1 MRVLHTSD
9 WHLGRSL
16 YGKKRYAE
24 FEAFLNWLAELIES
38 QSIDILLIAGDIFD
52 TSTPSNRAQEL
63 YYRFLCKVSSICR
76 HIVIIAGNHDSPS
89 FINAP
94 QQLLKTLNIHVKGE
108 ADENPADE
116 VLMLSDAED
125 SPLAIVCAVPYLR
138 DKDLR
143 RAEAGESQE
152 DKNNKM
158 ITGLAD
164 HYAKAAEKALELQ
177 QAAGE
182 IPIIGMGHLFTAG
195 GKTIQD
201 DGVRELYVGSLA
213 HINTE
218 IFSDCFDYLALGHLH
233 VAQPAGNI
241 DKFRYSGSPLPIGFG
256 EANQDKMIIIID
268 FKEKNMQI
276 TEHIVPRFQVL
287 NQIKGDLESIISQIN
302 TLKENNSQ
310 SWLEIIYN
318 GESSAL
324 NLRQII
330 EDAVANTELEV
341 LSIKNER
348 IMSRILS
355 SPELHET
362 LDDLNVDDVFTRCL
376 KAHDIAEKDQ
386 QVLWQCYKT
395 ILKNMH
401 EEDSNR
407 E

>member
-24 FEAFLNWLAELIES
+24 FEAFLNWLTELIDS

-52 TSTPSNRAQEL
+52 TSTPNNRAQKL
-63 YYRFLCKVSSICR
+63 YYRFLCKVNSICK

-108 ADENPADE
+108 TDENPTDE
-116 VLMLSDAED
+116 VFMLSDAED

-152 DKNNKM
+152 DKSAKL
-158 ITGLAD
+158 IAGLSE
-164 HYAKAAEKALELQ
+164 HYKTVAETALEYRQ
-177 QAAGE
+177 TAGD

-218 IFSDCFDYLALGHLH
+218 IFPECFDYLALGHLH
-233 VAQPAGNI
+233 IAQPASNI
-241 DKFRYSGSPLPIGFG
+241 DHFRYSGSPLPIGFG
-256 EANQDKMIIIID
+256 EAEQDKKVLIID
-268 FKEKNMQI
+268 FQGRTPQI
-276 TEHIVPRFQVL
+276 QECIVPRFQIL
-287 NQIKGDLESIISQIN
+287 KQIKGDIDEIITQIN
-302 TLKENNSQ
+302 ILKENNSL

-318 GESSAL
+318 GASSAL
-324 NLRQII
+324 NLRQIV
-330 EDAVANTELEV
+330 EDAVTDTGLEV

-348 IMSRILS
+348 MMTKILT
-355 SPELHET
+355 SPTLKET
-362 LDDLNVDDVFTRCL
+362 LDDLNVTQVFERCL
-376 KAHDIAEKDQ
+376 KAYEIPEDDQ
-386 QVLWQCYKT
+386 KELWQCYKM
-395 ILKNMH
+395 IIADMQ
-401 EEDSNR
+401 EEDLNR